1 MSTQVQKVTVEEA
14 RTFLDA
20 KRLWERT
27 LLDVRQDFE
36 YAEGHLPG
44 ATHIPLAELSERLG
58 ELDQSKPVLAYCH
71 AGMRSLAAANL
82 LVGQGFADVRSM
94 NGGIAA
100 WNGAQAVGPADL
112 GIGVLLGAATP
123 EDALALAWGM
133 ELALEGLYQA
143 LAERAPDPEIAA
155 LFQRF
160 AGLEERHR
168 RVLVE
173 LFSRQTGGGDTA
185 AFEAKGR
192 AFVAPGTLEGGVTA
206 EEYLG
211 QLSDPED
218 AGEALELAMAVEA
231 QALDL
236 YLRRAKGALDEDMR
250 RLYTLLAEEERA
262 HLKVL
267 AAFVS
272 GRGRF

>member
-1 MSTQVQKVTVEEA
+1 VTVDEA

-20 KRLWERT
+20 KRLGERT

-82 LVGQGFADVRSM
+82 LVGQGFNDVRSM

-100 WNGAQAVGPADL
+100 WNGAQAVGPVDM
-112 GIGVLLGAATP
+112 GISVLLGAATP
-123 EDALALAWGM
+123 EEALALAWGM

-143 LAERAPDPEIAA
+143 LSERAPDPEIAA

-173 LFSRQTGGGDTA
+173 LFSRQSGGGDTA

-192 AFVAPGTLEGGVTA
+192 ASVAPGTLEGGVTA

-211 QLSDPED
+211 KLSDPED
-218 AGEALELAMAVEA
+218 ASEALELAMAVEA

-236 YLRRAKGALDEDMR
+236 YLRRAKSALDEDMR